1 MRHMVASQ
9 NFAFENLKKVVG
21 SLADGDEI
29 VLTPGEYHLYEGEM
43 FRAFYYESNCDAGE
57 KHIAFYLKNK
67 KNITIDGQGANLICH
82 GRVSPFLLDGCENV
96 TIKNLSVDYN
106 VAFYMEWQVIK
117 SARGEMEVRVF
128 PANSYRMQGGGM
140 VHLVDGIEIPFG
152 GKSVVTLQAFDGEKK
167 RVLENSQLRFLRF
180 CTEKRDTYAENEVF
194 CEEIGDHLLRVSG
207 EKLDEFV
214 PGSRLYLSAEG
225 RHSNTV
231 FALST
236 KNLTVED
243 FVIYYTPSMGIN
255 CQLCE
260 NVTLNRVSVRL
271 NERHG
276 IVTANADATHFIA
289 CTGRVLIEDCLFENM
304 MDDGAN
310 VHGIFTDVTE
320 VCDNRAVVKLV
331 HGQQKG
337 VNSYLVG
344 DEIAFTRG
352 KTLERIATCRVLTSV
367 LLDEEHIELTLSGD
381 MTEVRPS
388 DKAEDLTRQPEFIM
402 RGCTVRNNRPR
413 GVLVAT
419 GKKAVVENCTFNTS
433 SSCVEISADSAYWYE
448 SGGVSDLVIRN
459 NYFQDFCYQYGGA
472 AVGVVPRYEFDKNH
486 PVYYCSNI
494 RILDNR
500 LGRSDLYVLYAL
512 RSEKVT
518 LQGNVFVSSGKETP
532 AETYFEEDCREI
544 VIERGN

>member
-1 MRHMVASQ
+1 MLFDV
-9 NFAFENLKKVVG
+9 
-21 SLADGDEI
+21 
-29 VLTPGEYHLYEGEM
+29 
-43 FRAFYYESNCDAGE
+43 
-57 KHIAFYLKNK
+57 
-67 KNITIDGQGANLICH
+67 
-82 GRVSPFLLDGCENV
+82 
-96 TIKNLSVDYN
+96 
-106 VAFYMEWQVIK
+106 
-117 SARGEMEVRVF
+117 
-128 PANSYRMQGGGM
+128 
-140 VHLVDGIEIPFG
+140 G
-152 GKSVVTLQAFDGEKK
+152 GKAAKK
-167 RVLENSQLRFLRF
+167 G
-180 CTEKRDTYAENEVF
+180 
-194 CEEIGDHLLRVSG
+194 GDYLVS
-207 EKLDEFV
+207 
-214 PGSRLYLSAEG
+214 
-225 RHSNTV
+225 T
-231 FALST
+231 T
-236 KNLTVED
+236 
-243 FVIYYTPSMGIN
+243 
-255 CQLCE
+255 C
-260 NVTLNRVSVRL
+260 
-271 NERHG
+271 
-276 IVTANADATHFIA
+276 DATHF
-289 CTGRVLIEDCLFENM
+289 CNCRGNVSIENSVVENM

-320 VCDNRAVVKLV
+320 VCGNRAVVKLV

-448 SGGVSDLVIRN
+448 SGGVS
-459 NYFQDFCYQYGGA
+459 
-472 AVGVVPRYEFDKNH
+472 VVPRYEFDKNH

-512 RSEKVT
+512 RSEKMT

-532 AETYFEEDCREI
+532 AETYFAEDCREI
-544 VIERGN
+544 VVER